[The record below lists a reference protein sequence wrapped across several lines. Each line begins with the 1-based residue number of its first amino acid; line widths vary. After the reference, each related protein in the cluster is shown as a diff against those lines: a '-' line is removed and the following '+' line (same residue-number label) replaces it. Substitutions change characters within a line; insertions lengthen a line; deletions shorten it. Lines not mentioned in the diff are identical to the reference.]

1 MEVVSVEVPAE
12 VARILKARDLSKAV
26 RELVALELY
35 REGLVSL
42 GKAAEIAGLSLWEMM
57 ELMARKGISIRY
69 EPEDLEE
76 DLKTLRE
83 VLSK

>member
-1 MEVVSVEVPAE
+1 MMVVEVPAE
-12 VARILKARDLSKAV
+12 VARIVKAKDLSRAV

-57 ELMARKGISIRY
+57 ELMARRGVPIRY
-69 EPEDLEE
+69 GPDDLEA
-76 DLKTLRE
+76 DIRTLEE
-83 VLSK
+83 VLGR

>member
-76 DLKTLRE
+76 DLRTLRE